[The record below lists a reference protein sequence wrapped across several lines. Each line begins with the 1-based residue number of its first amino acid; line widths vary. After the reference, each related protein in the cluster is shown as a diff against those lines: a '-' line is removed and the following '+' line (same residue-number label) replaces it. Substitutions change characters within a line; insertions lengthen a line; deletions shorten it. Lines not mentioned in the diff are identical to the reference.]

1 MKLNHI
7 TIENFR
13 AIEKLELPL
22 DPQLTVLYGK
32 NAEGKTTLLD
42 AIAVG
47 LGAVLKRLPNVTG
60 KDFSLNDL
68 RQQLTRPNTPV
79 GNNLPQMSQAPYV
92 RVTLES
98 TDGVIW
104 DRTKKRDQTEQTKK
118 ETPPEKKLGNLYAF
132 LDQIISQVQNGNSET
147 KLPVIAY
154 YSNDR
159 IVSAKVQQQL
169 HTNPHKDFNRFGAL
183 EGALEIIP
191 NFRTVFE
198 WFTAQENEELREIK
212 KRQDWNYQLPVLAAV
227 RQSIRQ
233 ILPGC
238 SNPRTES
245 KPSQFLVDF
254 EDEQGKNEILSLEQ
268 LSDGYRATLAL
279 VMDLARR
286 MAQAN
291 PHLAEQAIESQA
303 IVLIDEVELHLHP
316 MWQQHILV
324 DLMATFP
331 NAQLIVTTHS
341 PQVLTTV
348 KPQHLIK
355 LQRDNGK
362 IIAKPTD
369 SYSYGAKSSKVLTRI
384 MGVDERPPN
393 EFTQLLNKY
402 YDLIENNLGESEAAL
417 KLRQQLNE
425 LSGDDPELI
434 SAKMEIR
441 RLRVLNKSQQ

>member
-1 MKLNHI
+1 MFLTKRRVMNLAQPDENNKNTMKLNHI

-79 GNNLPQMSQAPYV
+79 ENNLPQMTQAPYV

-132 LDQIISQVQNGNSET
+132 LDQIISQVQNGNRET

-159 IVSAKVQQQL
+159 IVSAKLQQQL

-191 NFRTVFE
+191 NFRSVFE

-254 EDEQGKNEILSLEQ
+254 EDEQGKKEILSLEQ
-268 LSDGYRATLAL
+268 LSDGYRAMLAL

-303 IVLIDEVELHLHP
+303 IVLIDEVDLHLHP

-331 NAQLIVTTHS
+331 NTQLIVTTHS

-355 LQRDNGK
+355 LQRNNGK

-369 SYSYGAKSSKVLTRI
+369 S
-384 MGVDERPPN
+384 
-393 EFTQLLNKY
+393 
-402 YDLIENNLGESEAAL
+402 
-417 KLRQQLNE
+417 
-425 LSGDDPELI
+425 
-434 SAKMEIR
+434 
-441 RLRVLNKSQQ
+441 